1 MQLVSGIKCIICIIY
16 VCTYLLQTSDEL
28 TVDEAMAL
36 LEEQENGSEDV
47 GVSTFYK
54 IFKVYSS

>member
-1 MQLVSGIKCIICIIY
+1 M
-16 VCTYLLQTSDEL
+16 CTYLLQTSDEL
-28 TVDEAMAL
+28 TEDEAMAL
-36 LEEQENGSEDV
+36 LEEQENGSEGV